1 MWQSVHLEMAEWPL
15 SKRYVYSS
23 FRCTRYLPD
32 LGGTAAADRAV
43 EILLHHGRR
52 NCPCSGLCGEWCREI
67 LPLPACRNFEVPPRF
82 PPSWLSSGV
91 FPKSTLLYNRRSHL
105 SYDTPDVIQLVTD
118 LSRHISSGSVLSYSS
133 DSSALSMVLVICLI
147 CGSSF

>member
-1 MWQSVHLEMAEWPL
+1 MSIWKWL
-15 SKRYVYSS
+15 SGHCPNATFIPHSAVLDIFPIWAVLLRLTGRWRFFYITGEGIALAPAFAVNGAVRS
-23 FRCTRYLPD
+23 FLSQPA
-32 LGGTAAADRAV
+32 GT
-43 EILLHHGRR
+43 LK
-52 NCPCSGLCGEWCREI
+52 S
-67 LPLPACRNFEVPPRF
+67 PPRF